1 MTPSDTVNA
10 FCAALS
16 KSDLDTAMRYVA
28 DDCRY
33 HNIPMPVV
41 EGAAGVRKTLEGF
54 LALLGHIRIETL
66 RQVAQGEW
74 VMNERLDH
82 FSPPS
87 GKPFGL
93 PVAGSFRVQDG
104 KITVWND
111 YFDVAQFSKGT
122 GISL

>member
-1 MTPSDTVNA
+1 MTPAETVDA
-10 FCAALS
+10 FCAAVS
-16 KSDLDTAMRYVA
+16 RSDLDEAMRYVA
-28 DDCRY
+28 DDCSY

-41 EGAAGVRKTLEGF
+41 QGAAGVRATLEGF
-54 LALLGHIRIETL
+54 LQLLGGIRIETL

-82 FSPPS
+82 FSPPQ
-87 GKPFGL
+87 GTAYGL
-93 PVAGSFRVQDG
+93 PVAGSFRVQNG

-111 YFDVAQFSKGT
+111 YFDIGQFSKGT

>member
-1 MTPSDTVNA
+1 MTPAETVNA

-16 KSDLDTAMRYVA
+16 KSDLDDAMRYIA

-33 HNIPMPVV
+33 HNIPMPVI
-41 EGAAGVRKTLEGF
+41 EGAAGVRKTLESFIG
-54 LALLGHIRIETL
+54 LLGHIKIETL

-82 FSPPS
+82 FAPPS
-87 GKPFGL
+87 GKPYGL

-111 YFDVAQFSKGT
+111 YFDVGQFSKGT
-122 GISL
+122 GIAL

>member
-1 MTPSDTVNA
+1 MTPADTVDA

-16 KSDLDTAMRYVA
+16 RSDLDEAMRYIA
-28 DDCRY
+28 DDCSY

-41 EGAAGVRKTLEGF
+41 QGAAGVRATLEGF
-54 LALLGHIRIETL
+54 LQLLGSIRVETL

-82 FSPPS
+82 FSPPQ
-87 GKPFGL
+87 GKAYGL
-93 PVAGSFRVQDG
+93 PVAGSFRVQNG

-111 YFDVAQFSKGT
+111 YFDIGQFSQGT